1 MYFRKVI
8 DEGTPPDFATIMAAI
23 SAAKNAGFKIT
34 EITDA
39 KVAVIEVTS
48 RTLLEQGQIEFPIAI
63 ENDLPF
69 ELQAAELDDAFKSPL
84 AENADV

>member
-1 MYFRKVI
+1 
-8 DEGTPPDFATIMAAI
+8 MAAI

-48 RTLLEQGQIEFPIAI
+48 RTLLEQGQIEFLIAI

-84 AENADV
+84 AENADI